1 MKKRIIIAGSGFA
14 GTWSAL
20 SAARA
25 VAQARKEV
33 DVEIV
38 VVSPTP
44 SLHIRPRLYEPVLEG
59 MDPDVGKLFA
69 VVGVQHRPGTV
80 ETIHADWRQIEIVL
94 PDGTRNKLPYDKFVL
109 ATGSRLFQPPVPGLR
124 EHSFNVDQLSSA
136 LALDQHLKSLPAPI
150 VDARR
155 RWAQTSAET
164 VARRVEERY
173 LAMMERFASATADMV
188 ACFARSAACSY

>member
-136 LALDQHLKSLPAPI
+136 LALDQHLKSLPARPATEGRNTVVVAGGGFTGI
-150 VDARR
+150 
-155 RWAQTSAET
+155 ET
-164 VARRVEERY
+164 VAEMPQRLREI
-173 LAMMERFASATADMV
+173 
-188 ACFARSAACSY
+188 